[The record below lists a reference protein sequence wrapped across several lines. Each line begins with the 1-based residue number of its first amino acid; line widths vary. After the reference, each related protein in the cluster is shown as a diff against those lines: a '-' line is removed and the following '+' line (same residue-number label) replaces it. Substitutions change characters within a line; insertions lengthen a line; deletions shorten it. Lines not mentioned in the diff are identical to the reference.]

1 MSAPPPEFQTWLD
14 YALTTMDVRG
24 TKSDRNIY
32 ENEALTHADIRAAA
46 VKELSDLRRKAAMP
60 WVGILENWQKPLSKK
75 LGRSA
80 KDIVEKN
87 LLATDFS
94 DESVRIQFEDVSDLR
109 FQRAFYLGET
119 PDDGAI
125 HRVAVFTEHCGYHEF
140 WIGPGSRISAS
151 STPSSAALM
160 KAA

>member
-1 MSAPPPEFQTWLD
+1 
-14 YALTTMDVRG
+14 
-24 TKSDRNIY
+24 
-32 ENEALTHADIRAAA
+32 
-46 VKELSDLRRKAAMP
+46 MP

-94 DESVRIQFEDVSDLR
+94 DESVRIQFEDGSDLR

-125 HRVAVFTEHCGYHEF
+125 HRVAIFTEHCGYHEF

-151 STPSSAALM
+151 STSEARYEP
-160 KAA
+160 